1 MMPIVNIDTL
11 AEMAIVE
18 CAGRF
23 VRNDA
28 AFRLR
33 DAVTSQTT
41 ARVVVLDLTQMN
53 AIGGGGLGT
62 LLLLQ
67 RWAQDHDIRFQ
78 LFNPS
83 GPVLDKLNHV
93 DFEIATLEHKRDLSW
108 FDNQTAINRAS
119 SRVCDDSSKNVMNR

>member
-1 MMPIVNIDTL
+1 MMPSVHIDNL
-11 AEMAIVE
+11 GEMAIVE

-28 AFRLR
+28 AFKLR
-33 DAVTSQTT
+33 DAVTSQTN
-41 ARVVVLDLTQMN
+41 ARVVVLDLTEVH

-67 RWAQDHDIRFQ
+67 RWAQDHDIRFK

-83 GPVLDKLNHV
+83 GPVLDKLKHV
-93 DFEIATLEHKRDLSW
+93 DIEIATLEQK
-108 FDNQTAINRAS
+108 
-119 SRVCDDSSKNVMNR
+119 

>member
-1 MMPIVNIDTL
+1 MPIVNINTL
-11 AEMAIVE
+11 GEMAIVE

-28 AFRLR
+28 VFKLR
-33 DAVTSQTT
+33 DAVTSQTN
-41 ARVVVLDLTQMN
+41 ARVVVLDLTEME

-83 GPVLDKLNHV
+83 GPVLDKLKHV
-93 DFEIATLEHKRDLSW
+93 DFEIATLKGGE
-108 FDNQTAINRAS
+108 
-119 SRVCDDSSKNVMNR
+119 

>member
-1 MMPIVNIDTL
+1 MPSVRIDNRG
-11 AEMAIVE
+11 EMAIVE

-28 AFRLR
+28 AFKLR
-33 DAVTSQTT
+33 DAVTSQTN
-41 ARVVVLDLTQMN
+41 ARVVILDLTDMH

-67 RWAQDHDIRFQ
+67 RWAQNRDVRFK

-83 GPVLDKLNHV
+83 GPVLDKLKHV
-93 DFEIATLEHKRDLSW
+93 DFEIQNEPRGP
-108 FDNQTAINRAS
+108 
-119 SRVCDDSSKNVMNR
+119 RVSKK

>member
-1 MMPIVNIDTL
+1 LHKIQFGPVRALDKANLDKNQSGGIMPSVHINTL
-11 AEMAIVE
+11 GELAIVE

-28 AFRLR
+28 AFKLR
-33 DAVTSQTT
+33 DAVRSQTN
-41 ARVVVLDLTQMN
+41 ARVVVLDLTEMQ

-67 RWAQDHDIRFQ
+67 RWAVDHNIRFK

-83 GPVLDKLNHV
+83 GRVLDKLKHV
-93 DFEIATLEHKRDLSW
+93 DFEIATLEQK
-108 FDNQTAINRAS
+108 
-119 SRVCDDSSKNVMNR
+119 